1 MPYARTCSECGG
13 SLAGRSRSAKTC
25 SDACRSER
33 SRRKRRVHKEPEL
46 PPHQRAVVNVV
57 RNEAPDIAHKVIQQE
72 IAPVV
77 REAMTEDVLRSIHQL
92 VGLAPAA
99 VQALNE
105 DLASE
110 DPVVRQRAYTLALKY
125 TIGHPA
131 LIQPKDAD
139 PNQQLVVHFN
149 LPRPTPIPT
158 GDEDGVRITDAEVLE
173 PTELDPRPCD
183 ECGELKTE
191 FVGSSDRC
199 TDCYTARRER
209 VLAQFGDDA

>member
-1 MPYARTCSECGG
+1 MTYARLCTECGG
-13 SLAGRSRSAKTC
+13 SLAGRSRTAKTC
-25 SDACRSER
+25 SDTCRTAR
-33 SRRKRRVHKEPEL
+33 SRRMKRVHQEPEL
-46 PPHQRAVVNVV
+46 PPHQRAITQVV
-57 RNEAPDIAHKVIQQE
+57 RHEAPDIAHKVIQQE

-77 REAMTEDVLRSIHQL
+77 REAMTEDVLRSIHDL
-92 VGLAPAA
+92 VGLAPTAVAA
-99 VQALNE
+99 LHE
-105 DLASE
+105 DLGSD

-149 LPRPTPIPT
+149 LPRPDQNASASESI
-158 GDEDGVRITDAEVLE
+158 VDAVVEE
-173 PTELDPRPCD
+173 RACD

-191 FVGSSDRC
+191 FVGASDRC
-199 TDCYTARRER
+199 TDCYTARREA